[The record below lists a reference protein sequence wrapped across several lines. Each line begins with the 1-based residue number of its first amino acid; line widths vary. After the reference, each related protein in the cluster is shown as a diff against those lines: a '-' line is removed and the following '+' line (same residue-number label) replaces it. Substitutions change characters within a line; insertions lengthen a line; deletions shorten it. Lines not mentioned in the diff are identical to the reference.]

1 MLKRML
7 FAFIFPSFLFSS
19 DTQTI
24 EQDFLATLNEASEI
38 ASATK
43 LNIDKTPSTV
53 TVLRKDFI
61 KNTGAKTLFDL
72 MCYIPGIETSITSS
86 GKKQI
91 IVRGVKNSYR
101 DKIKFLINGVEV
113 TNNIYTNQFYYY
125 NFPADLIKRIEF
137 TKTPDSVRYGDNAF
151 LGVINIITLDES
163 DEDLISTYYSNKNRY
178 AISAFK
184 SIITQHG
191 TLLLDLHKLYSKP
204 DLLAPVTLKIDT
216 NDNSSTIFRQPVP
229 AHTLEKND
237 GLGLTYKYNNWTLQ
251 YRLQYYKKGNFFG
264 ISRVPPFKRDQ
275 FVHLQHQFI
284 DIGYQQYLTN
294 DWKIETN
301 AGYKYYIW
309 NGAFRVYPFDLDPT
323 SEPDKDLIV
332 GGNFAEKEFYAKA
345 NIKYLSQ
352 KHNIQFHLETSY
364 AKPSRAYYLQYVP
377 ALGNYAH
384 LPGPIK
390 TDIHRSIFALGI
402 EDLYFVNDNFTLTG
416 GIRFDH
422 YNEFDWKLS
431 AKAGLVY
438 NFDPNN
444 TMKCI
449 YNSAFRAPSWV
460 ELYANTAAEFNGNE
474 SLRPEYINLLELQY
488 IKKFASSD
496 VLKTNFYYGK
506 TKDTIDRFLSDSG
519 LRIYENLG
527 DYLIRGVEV
536 SYTKLFENVKLIL
549 RYARS
554 FNKREYQRSPNDQQ
568 EYLGIRKDIF
578 STSLDYDWNH
588 LHSHTMF
595 KLSSTIDTPKPY
607 PDIPSC
613 LSLNQIFTYS
623 LENLDIQFG
632 VKNLTNHKNYAYV
645 TPSEL
650 IQNRYRFSPQEL
662 AVPLSGREWFF
673 RIRKSF

>member
-1 MLKRML
+1 MTKRLL
-7 FAFIFPSFLFSS
+7 FAFCIPTILLSA

-24 EQDFLATLNEASEI
+24 EQDFLTTLNEASEI

-61 KNTGAKTLFDL
+61 RHTGAKTLFDL
-72 MCYIPGIETSITSS
+72 MCYIPGIEVSITSS

-151 LGVINIITLDES
+151 LGVVNVITLDES
-163 DEDLISTYYSNKNRY
+163 DEDMVSTYYSSENGY
-178 AISAFK
+178 GISAFK
-184 SIITQHG
+184 SIITEQG

-204 DLLAPVTLKIDT
+204 DLLSPTTLKIDT
-216 NDNSSTIFRQPVP
+216 LNDTTTIFRQSTP
-229 AHTLEKND
+229 AHALEKND
-237 GLGLTYKYNNWTLQ
+237 GVGITYKNENWTVQ

-264 ISRVPPFKRDQ
+264 ISRVSPLKRDQ
-275 FVHLQHQFI
+275 FVHLQHQFV
-284 DIGYQQYLTN
+284 DVGYQQYLTK

-301 AGYKYYIW
+301 VGYKYYIW
-309 NGAFRVYPFDLDPT
+309 NGAFRVYPYDLNST
-323 SEPDKDLIV
+323 SGPDKDLII
-332 GGNFAEKEFYAKA
+332 GGNFAEKEMYAKA
-345 NIKYLSQ
+345 DIKYLSQ
-352 KHNIQFHLETSY
+352 KHNLQFHIETSY

-390 TDIHRSIFALGI
+390 SDVHRSIFALGI
-402 EDLYFVNDNFTLTG
+402 EDLYFINDNFTLTG
-416 GIRFDH
+416 GLRFDH
-422 YNEFDWKLS
+422 YNEFGWKFS

-438 NFDPNN
+438 NFDPKN

-449 YNSAFRAPSWV
+449 YNAAFRAPSWV

-474 SLRPEYINLLELQY
+474 SLQPEYINLLELQY
-488 IKKFASSD
+488 IKKFTKTD

-506 TKDTIDRFLSDSG
+506 TKDTIDRYLSDSG

-527 DYLIRGVEV
+527 DYLIRGIEV
-536 SYTKLFENVKLIL
+536 SYTKLFNHAKLIL
-549 RYARS
+549 RYAHN
-554 FNKREYQRSPNDQQ
+554 FNKREYQRSPNDQT
-568 EYLGIRKDIF
+568 EYLGIRKNIF
-578 STSLDYDWNH
+578 STSFDYDWDH
-588 LHSHTMF
+588 FHSHTMF
-595 KLSSTIDTPKPY
+595 KWTSKIDTP
-607 PDIPSC
+607 DIYRDVRPS
-613 LSLNQIFTYS
+613 LSLNQVFTYS
-623 LENLDIQFG
+623 LNDLDIQFG
-632 VKNLTNHKNYAYV
+632 VKNITDHKNYAYV

-650 IQNRYRFSPQEL
+650 IQNRFQFVPQGW
-662 AVPLSGREWFF
+662 AVPQSGRELFF